1 MYTKPRERDSRT
13 PLSSKHLVFPQPAVA
28 LCASY
33 RNMSAIL
40 TLNKAERGAD
50 GVPVA
55 TGANFVILSKVVAL
69 RTDMTVAWSK
79 QEVAD
84 AVGLGVTSEK
94 EGFECDFPSFKQF
107 VKVNETF
114 DHYLIKPQKGWK
126 KTPTLNFYTEI
137 RKGGETRR
145 VVGTYVVDLSRDA
158 EGVAIIPEK
167 CSCCCARL
175 LRAAK
180 LPHFRWP
187 FSGCC
192 KKGNTSSSASAAIRT
207 KSEPFLVIS
216 KSDTATLR

>member
-1 MYTKPRERDSRT
+1 
-13 PLSSKHLVFPQPAVA
+13 
-28 LCASY
+28 
-33 RNMSAIL
+33 MSAAFTL
-40 TLNKAERGAD
+40 TEAERGAD

-55 TGANFVILSKVVAL
+55 TGARLVILSKVVAL

-94 EGFECDFPSFKQF
+94 EGFECDFPIFKQF

-137 RKGGETRR
+137 RKGGETRL
-145 VVGTYVVDLSRDA
+145 VVGTYVVDLSLDA
-158 EGVAIIPEK
+158 EGAAIIPEK

-175 LRAAK
+175 LRAPK
-180 LPHFRWP
+180 LPLFRWP
-187 FSGCC
+187 FSGSC
-192 KKGNTSSSASAAIRT
+192 KKGNTTSSASAANGT

-216 KSDTATLR
+216 KSDTAPLR

>member
-1 MYTKPRERDSRT
+1 
-13 PLSSKHLVFPQPAVA
+13 
-28 LCASY
+28 
-33 RNMSAIL
+33 MSATFTL
-40 TLNKAERGAD
+40 TEAERGAD
-50 GVPVA
+50 GVPVT
-55 TGANFVILSKVVAL
+55 TGARLVILSKVVAL

-94 EGFECDFPSFKQF
+94 EGFECDFPIFKQF

-137 RKGGETRR
+137 RKGGETRL
-145 VVGTYVVDLSRDA
+145 VVGTYVVNLSLDA
-158 EGVAIIPEK
+158 EGAAIIPEK

-175 LRAAK
+175 LRAPK
-180 LPHFRWP
+180 LPLFRWP
-187 FSGCC
+187 FSGSC
-192 KKGNTSSSASAAIRT
+192 KKGNTTSSASAANGT

-216 KSDTATLR
+216 KSDTAPLR

>member
-1 MYTKPRERDSRT
+1 
-13 PLSSKHLVFPQPAVA
+13 
-28 LCASY
+28 
-33 RNMSAIL
+33 MSATV
-40 TLNKAERGAD
+40 TLNVAERGAD

-55 TGANFVILSKVVAL
+55 TGARLVILSKVVAL

-94 EGFECDFPSFKQF
+94 EGFECEFPIFKQF

-126 KTPTLNFYTEI
+126 KTPTLNFCTEI
-137 RKGGETRR
+137 RKGGETRL

-175 LRAAK
+175 LRAPK
-180 LPHFRWP
+180 LPLFRWP
-187 FSGCC
+187 LSGCC
-192 KKGNTSSSASAAIRT
+192 KKGNTTSSASAANGT
-207 KSEPFLVIS
+207 NTEPFLVIS
-216 KSDTATLR
+216 KSDTAPLR